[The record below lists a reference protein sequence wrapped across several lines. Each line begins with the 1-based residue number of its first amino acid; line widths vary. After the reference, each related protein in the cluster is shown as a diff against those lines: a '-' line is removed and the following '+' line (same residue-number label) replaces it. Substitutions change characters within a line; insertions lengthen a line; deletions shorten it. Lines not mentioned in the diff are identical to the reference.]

1 MSGNYLRQLQLAKQL
16 EERAKEAGR
25 NKELAEREHDELEKF
40 LDTCKDSDVN
50 LEEVEATLRGF
61 ESSMASKDYH
71 AALANVRKADEEAKK
86 AYLQKVGDVGDSVLT
101 LFALIQGSTTEA
113 KGAQDL
119 LEKSKEC
126 ATADDLEGAMRYAKA
141 AYDAAERSVHEFFS
155 QLFSQAQEIIMQ
167 AKEFGD
173 DVTIFEDQLSR
184 AKSSLENQEYEG
196 CMDQIKEVLE
206 GASEDL
212 KSQVNAVVSR
222 TDELISAGE
231 ELGADMGRV
240 KSHLEKASNALAAM
254 KFKEALSYAKKA
266 EADGE
271 SALSARFQE
280 LARDVRDTI
289 KKMKNAKED
298 VSIPQQLLDQAL
310 TALKE
315 KKYIEA
321 LHALNTAHEKVHQ
334 TEFNAVLDVIS
345 KARDRFVLAK
355 KVGVDMTKAIMLL
368 NTSRDH
374 LKLGKFE
381 EAIRY
386 AEEARKDVDGSLET
400 FYKARDQIV
409 ELAKALKF
417 ATDMGADP
425 TSVKDALN
433 EARKQFENKDYQG
446 TIDVSKRGLADAK
459 RLTHDKASA
468 DIDGCDKSLKL
479 GKNLG
484 ADMTEAEGILHRAL
498 ESIAKE
504 DFLESVNLAGQCSE
518 AANAAMT
525 RVMSDKLASL
535 DQFVKGYSSDVS
547 ADSDMNETITQARQ
561 SISSFDFEKAHALM
575 KQVTER
581 IETIGQSEC
590 DRIIANANS
599 RMEMV
604 RQMEGDV
611 SDLEILLTR
620 ANEAVSRRIYED
632 ATARAREVM
641 EQADEAM
648 VKIMQAEFSSVKDFL
663 EEARAI
669 EIDTEDT
676 RIHLKEARAKA
687 DSQEYFEAFKIVR
700 DAKTALHTQIQR
712 YDGVKSKIQKADGL
726 LAEAQRTKTDISEL
740 SSRLESAKA
749 AFARGEIGESDSILE
764 EVLAGAEKRLG
775 MYLSARL
782 ILTSKENLDLAQ
794 SHDINVDEQA
804 KLLGRA
810 KELMKQKA
818 YEDALAVVKKCDQSI
833 RDTLVASISDMTK
846 GLMRLLTDARNV
858 GVDTIGPE
866 KLVRKSLDLAKVGN
880 FAEAMKCIDS
890 AREDISHVK
899 NLSSQAAVEIRVAR
913 TNLKDAETLDM
924 DVGRAREFLE
934 QAIEALTRHQYA
946 IALELA
952 RKSSESS
959 TEVTKSRIWTTLET
973 FKERLDK
980 AASEGT
986 QIGMAER
993 YVTEGIQAFK
1003 DGKYQDSLRLAMKV
1017 EAEMERAE
1025 LQKDISARAVELAR
1039 KKLSDAL
1046 SEGIRSQKLTELVES
1061 AERLLSDGK
1070 YVEAMTAAIDSGDEL
1085 HSIRDNLDGCRIEL
1099 SSTKERIERLK
1110 KIQINTAEC
1119 DETLDMAQEFL
1130 TAQEFAKCREALR
1143 RASSQA
1149 TVLFETSIKEVMD
1162 QNGMM
1167 ISKAKSMGINT
1178 KACEDLLEVANTSF
1192 TEKLWDFAY
1201 QQAMSCRE
1209 SCLDMISKK
1218 LTNLVQEIESKLD
1231 GMRRL
1236 GASVVFI
1243 ETLIDKAHKAEADG
1257 ETAQAFQLLMD
1268 ADNKIGGLEELHK
1281 KYQDISIAA
1290 ESAMENLGRFGL
1302 SKREPERL
1310 IAMADIEKE
1319 RDYDSAIEL
1328 VAEALDTAKQLME
1341 TYSPEITGSVSAT
1354 GLQQGVEGDL
1364 VVVLRNT
1371 GKALAK
1377 DVGVDVEGDFE
1388 VVESQTASALKPGA
1402 ETSVTIRLIPKKSGG
1417 VPVKIKM
1424 ASKRQFDGKM
1434 QTFELEDTV
1443 NVFQKGPPFKI
1454 GRATDVTRCISCQGR
1469 VKPGFDIVTCRCGGQ
1484 LHLSCAKRSL
1494 QCPVCGQ
1501 KYDF

>member
-25 NKELAEREHDELEKF
+25 NKELAEREHDELQKF
-40 LDTCKDSDVN
+40 LDTCKDSDVD
-50 LEEVEATLRGF
+50 LEEVVSTLRGF
-61 ESSMASKDYH
+61 ESAMASKDYQ

-86 AYLQKVGDVGDSVLT
+86 AYLQRVGDVGDSVLA
-101 LFALIQGSTTEA
+101 LFALIQGSGTEA

-126 ATADDLEGAMRYAKA
+126 ATADDLEGAMKYAKA

-155 QLFSQAQEIIMQ
+155 QQFSQAQEIIMQ
-167 AKEFGD
+167 AKDMGD
-173 DVTIFEDQLSR
+173 DVSIFEDQLSR
-184 AKSSLENQEYEG
+184 AKSALENQEYEG

-206 GASEDL
+206 GAGDDL
-212 KSQVNAVVSR
+212 KSKVNTVTSR
-222 TDELISAGE
+222 VDELISAGE

-240 KSHLEKASNALAAM
+240 KSHLERASNALTAM

-271 SALSARFQE
+271 SALSSRFQE

-298 VSIPQQLLDQAL
+298 VSVPQQLLDQAFS
-310 TALKE
+310 ALKE

-355 KVGVDMTKAIMLL
+355 KVGVDMTQAIMLL

-386 AEEARKDVDGSLET
+386 ADEARKEVDGSLET

-425 TSVKDALN
+425 TLVKDALN
-433 EARKQFENKDYQG
+433 EARKQFENKEYLD
-446 TIDVSKRGLADAK
+446 TINVSKRGLADAK
-459 RLTHDKASA
+459 KLAHNKATA
-468 DIDGCDKSLKL
+468 DIDACDKSLKV

-498 ESIAKE
+498 ESMSK
-504 DFLESVNLAGQCSE
+504 DNFLETANLAGQCRE

-525 RVMSDKLASL
+525 RTMSDKLASL
-535 DQFVKGYSSDVS
+535 DQFVKGYSGEVSD
-547 ADSDMNETITQARQ
+547 APEMNEMITEARQ
-561 SISSFDFEKAHALM
+561 QVASCEFDRAHGLL
-575 KQVTER
+575 KQVTDT
-581 IETIGQSEC
+581 IECIGQSEC
-590 DRIIANANS
+590 DRIIVAANS
-599 RMEMV
+599 RIEMV

-620 ANEAVSRRIYED
+620 ANGAMSKRVFDD

-663 EEARAI
+663 EEARTI
-669 EIDTEDT
+669 GIDTDGA
-676 RIHLKEARAKA
+676 RVQLKEARAKA
-687 DSQEYFEAFKIVR
+687 DAQEYLEAFNIVR
-700 DAKTALHTQIQR
+700 GSKTSLHSEIQK
-712 YDGVKSKIQKADGL
+712 YDGVKSKIQKAEGL
-726 LAEAQRTKTDISEL
+726 LAEARRTKTDIGEL
-740 SSRLESAKA
+740 STMLESAKA
-749 AFARGEIGESDSILE
+749 AFSRGELEDSDSLLNDVLE
-764 EVLAGAEKRLG
+764 VVEKRLG
-775 MYLSARL
+775 MYLAARL
-782 ILTSKENLDLAQ
+782 ILSSKENLDLAQ
-794 SHDINVDEQA
+794 SHNINVDAQA
-804 KLLGRA
+804 KLLTRA

-818 YEDALAVVKKCDQSI
+818 YDDALKVVKQVEQET
-833 RDTLVASISDMTK
+833 RGAMVAAVSEMTK
-846 GLMRLLTDARNV
+846 GLMRLLTDAKNV
-858 GVDTIGPE
+858 GVDTVGPE
-866 KLVRKSLDLAKVGN
+866 KLVRKSLELARVGN
-880 FAEAMKCIDS
+880 FPDALKCIDS
-890 AREDISHVK
+890 AREDINHVK

-913 TNLKDAETLDM
+913 SNLKDAETLDM
-924 DVGRAREFLE
+924 DVGKARELLE

-959 TEVTKSRIWTTLET
+959 TEVTKSRIWTTLER

-980 AASEGT
+980 ASSEGM
-986 QIGMAER
+986 QIGMADR
-993 YVTEGIQAFK
+993 YVSEGIQAFK
-1003 DGKYQDSLRLAMKV
+1003 DGKYQDSLKLAMKV

-1025 LQKDISARAVELAR
+1025 LQMDISARAVDLAR
-1039 KKLSDAL
+1039 KKLTDAL
-1046 SEGIRSQKLTELVES
+1046 SEGIRSQRLTELVES
-1061 AERLLSDGK
+1061 AERLLGEGK
-1070 YVEAMTAAIDSGDEL
+1070 FVEAMTAAIESGDEL
-1085 HSIRDNLDGCRIEL
+1085 HGIRDNLDGCRIEL
-1099 SSTKERIERLK
+1099 STTKERIERLK
-1110 KIQINTAEC
+1110 KIDIDTAEC

-1130 TAQEFAKCREALR
+1130 TAQGFSKCREALR
-1143 RASSQA
+1143 RATSQA
-1149 TVLFETSIKEVMD
+1149 TLLFETSIKDVME
-1162 QNGMM
+1162 QNRLM

-1178 KACEDLLEVANTSF
+1178 KACEDLLDVANTSF
-1192 TEKLWDFAY
+1192 TEKLWDFSY

-1209 SCLDMISKK
+1209 SCLEMISKK
-1218 LTNLVQEIESKLD
+1218 LSSLAQEISSKLD

-1243 ETLIDKAHKAEADG
+1243 ETMIDKAHKAEADG

-1268 ADNKIGGLEELHK
+1268 ADYKIGGLEEVHK
-1281 KYQDISIAA
+1281 KYFDISIAA

-1310 IAMADIEKE
+1310 IAMADIERE

-1341 TYSPEITGSVSAT
+1341 TYSPELGGSISAS
-1354 GLQQGVEGDL
+1354 GLQQDVESDL
-1364 VVVLRNT
+1364 VVLVKNT
-1371 GKALAK
+1371 GKAVAK
-1377 DVGVDVEGDFE
+1377 DVTVDVEGDFQL
-1388 VVESQTASALKPGA
+1388 VDSQGVPALKPGVEA
-1402 ETSVTIRLIPKKSGG
+1402 KIAVKLIPKKSGSI
-1417 VPVKIKM
+1417 PIKIKLV
-1424 ASKRQFDGKM
+1424 SRRQLDGRV
-1434 QTFELEDTV
+1434 QRFEIEDSV
-1443 NVFQKGPPFKI
+1443 NVFHAGPPYKV
-1454 GRATDVTRCISCQGR
+1454 GRAADVTRCISCQGR
-1469 VKPGFDIVTCRCGGQ
+1469 IKPGFDIVTCRCGGQ

-1494 QCPVCGQ
+1494 QCSVCGQ